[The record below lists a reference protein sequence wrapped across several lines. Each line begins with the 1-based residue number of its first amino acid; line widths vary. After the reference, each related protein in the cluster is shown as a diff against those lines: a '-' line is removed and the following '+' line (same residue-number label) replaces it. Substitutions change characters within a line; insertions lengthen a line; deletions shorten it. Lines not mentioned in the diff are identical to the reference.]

1 MESPSSIFYARCVAS
16 VVSLAIGV
24 PLTKAY
30 GLLGVMWGI
39 VLANAAAFVMT
50 MYFLR
55 GKLAAAEPPTGT
67 EPHAV

>member
-1 MESPSSIFYARCVAS
+1 
-16 VVSLAIGV
+16 
-24 PLTKAY
+24 
-30 GLLGVMWGI
+30 MWGI